1 MSDAPS
7 PSRLA
12 GQIEYLFEDRP
23 EFRSASVDQLVERL
37 NHDDRFAR
45 HGRRIKL
52 RRTTTCVHTST
63 SSHHA
68 SLRPWWTRPCSGSRA
83 TTEQPAST
91 DVV

>member
-23 EFRSASVDQLVERL
+23 ELRSASIDELVERL

-45 HGRRIKL
+45 AREAYQAETDDYVRAHVDEFEPRI
-52 RRTTTCVHTST
+52 
-63 SSHHA
+63 
-68 SLRPWWTRPCSGSRA
+68 TRAQVDEALKRLQG
-83 TTEQPAST
+83 
-91 DVV
+91 DN